1 MNGHTISHS
10 ERPGT
15 VRACMIRTSLILALA
30 AGGATLTGCNNAGEG
45 AVSGAALGALIGMG
59 IGSTMGEMGDGAA
72 VGALA
77 GAGLG
82 AILGDQNERADRRH
96 RSDW

>member
-1 MNGHTISHS
+1 MNKWRKAMTRG
-10 ERPGT
+10 
-15 VRACMIRTSLILALA
+15 SLMLSLAG
-30 AGGATLTGCNNAGEG
+30 AGVVVSGCNNAAEG
-45 AVSGAALGALIGMG
+45 ALSGAGLGALIGMG

-82 AILGDQNERADRRH
+82 AILGDQNRRADERA

>member
-1 MNGHTISHS
+1 MKTLR
-10 ERPGT
+10 EK
-15 VRACMIRTSLILALA
+15 MIRTGLIVSL
-30 AGGATLTGCNNAGEG
+30 AGAGVAVTGCNNAGEG

-82 AILGDQNERADRRH
+82 AILGDQNRRADQRH